1 MRMKEPSG
9 LNAILAPGG
18 LTVRFQPVIA
28 LNSNGSGRPTLHALE
43 SLMRGPK
50 GTNLETAGVLFEYVR
65 LKHEENTVDRACVQT
80 ALEGASRLPGNFLIS
95 INIHASTLGRDPGF
109 IPFLVSTA
117 EEKGIPLS
125 SLIIEIVEQK
135 PFWEPSLQKALIRL
149 REHSISIALDDVGL
163 GYSNYR
169 MMLDCKPDYFK
180 IDSYVVRGS
189 HEDPYRR
196 AVLGSIAQLASKFN
210 AQVVAEGVEDTLDME
225 SVAEA
230 GIGLTQGYLF
240 AKPLTVEEFIASDWA
255 HSCSSVHCAAPISL
269 PAVS

>member
-28 LNSNGSGRPTLHALE
+28 LNSNGSGGPTLQALE

-50 GTNLETAGVLFEYVR
+50 GTTLKIAGVLFEYVR
-65 LKHEENTVDRACVQT
+65 LKHEENTVARACVQN

-109 IPFLVSTA
+109 IPFFVSTA

-149 REHSISIALDDVGL
+149 REHSISIALDDVVL

-169 MMLDCKPDYFK
+169 MMLDCKPYYFK

-189 HEDPYRR
+189 HAYPYLRT
-196 AVLGSIAQLASKFN
+196 VLGCIAHFASKFN
-210 AQVVAEGVEDTLDME
+210 APVVAEGVEDTMHME
-225 SVAEA
+225 SMAED
-230 GIGLTQGYLF
+230 GFRL
-240 AKPLTVEEFIASDWA
+240 
-255 HSCSSVHCAAPISL
+255 SL
-269 PAVS
+269 